1 MWWQK
6 KPEAKGRKIG
16 KREKKGECLTLR
28 VPHRMRAGTLQT
40 CENDLVSPQCS
51 PCFGKTNDLKE

>member
-16 KREKKGECLTLR
+16 KKEKKGECLTLR

-40 CENDLVSPQCS
+40 CENASDSA
-51 PCFGKTNDLKE
+51 